1 MKLVKVKKTS
11 KEIIEDIKN
20 LSLSEKFESAGI
32 ICTMICL
39 LMLLVTLII
48 ASFSKGVVCGLFV
61 TLVSVGIYS
70 IFTGLWVNDIEGT
83 IDFYKTEWVK
93 DE

>member
-20 LSLSEKFESAGI
+20 LSLSEKFESAGLI
-32 ICTMICL
+32 GMTLSLFILAISMIVL
-39 LMLLVTLII
+39 
-48 ASFSKGVVCGLFV
+48 AFKYGVVAGIFAILFLGGLYAV
-61 TLVSVGIYS
+61 V
-70 IFTGLWVNDIEGT
+70 TGLLFDSLEDN
-83 IDFYKTEWVK
+83 IDFYKTEWVE